1 LGKARTPAS
10 RFVKRKTKPAPTL
23 RSETAD
29 KILDVAERLI
39 QTRGCSAF
47 SYQDIADALKIRK
60 ASIHYHFESK
70 TDLVTAVVN
79 RYTEK
84 FDAALKI
91 IARDETATSMSMLEH
106 YVEPYT
112 AFAATPDRV
121 CLCGALS
128 GEMLALPPEL
138 RERVARFFKSHQQ
151 WLTRRVQAG
160 GDARKDCP
168 ACLRRTAGRSSG
180 PAHDRGFLAIE
191 GCDFGDEGAA
201 AGVAVS
207 GFRVTTSP
215 QNYPPRA
222 FRPPCRRRW

>member
-1 LGKARTPAS
+1 LGKAGTSAS
-10 RFVKRKTKPAPTL
+10 RFVKRNTKPAPAL

-29 KILDVAERLI
+29 KILDLAERLI

-84 FDAALKI
+84 FDAALKN
-91 IARDETATSMSMLEH
+91 IARDESATSMSMLEH
-106 YVEPYT
+106 YVEPYA

-151 WLTRRVQAG
+151 WLTQILKR
-160 GDARKDCP
+160 
-168 ACLRRTAGRSSG
+168 
-180 PAHDRGFLAIE
+180 
-191 GCDFGDEGAA
+191 GAA
-201 AGVAVS
+201 RGEFKLAESAAKTARLVFGALQGALLVQ
-207 GFRVTTSP
+207 RTTGDPS
-215 QNYPPRA
+215 QLKDVISALKAELRG
-222 FRPPCRRRW
+222 